1 MKEINLMEDKNEK
14 HSELSESKSLL
25 GRKSKRSEEV
35 DEEDNIIVK
44 ILKIN
49 DEIKKISTTQIDS
62 KKKKLNQEI
71 EEREKN
77 LRCLEKFEKM
87 KNRLT
92 ELIKSSINKYSK
104 NSEIIY
110 DEKGTEN
117 INNNIRK
124 TIYKYW
130 EDNKKELKPLYQS
143 LNSENKKTLN
153 NEIKILKKQ
162 ALNEY
167 LNTSKTIIMPNSGSK
182 INNVK
187 NMIDSLELVKSK
199 SKNKKEN
206 YGNEIVEK
214 NNIDFTDKK
223 SNYSYVNS
231 SKRSHDNKSDSQIY
245 KSKNE
250 LKSSQNSKIKKSQK
264 KENEFNNYS
273 FNCLTNDLDFVI
285 SQGTKQVIFTLELE
299 NNGQFP
305 WPQKTTT
312 LSNDLTK
319 SIIEMKEIVLE
330 SLNPGEKTSVNV
342 ILNGMD
348 KFKAGNYCCYLEFKV
363 DGKNFGNNIVVNI
376 KVIDKDV
383 KSEFKTVIKAF
394 KGHYDLPRS
403 VVSDT
408 NIGKEL
414 YRGKTFEKACD
425 NILKSYDGKVEEKK

>member
-1 MKEINLMEDKNEK
+1 MGSDYEK
-14 HSELSESKSLL
+14 AIDNSDYKSLL
-25 GRKSKRSEEV
+25 SRKSRRSEEV
-35 DEEDNIIVK
+35 EEEDNIIVK

-49 DEIKKISTTQIDS
+49 EEIKKISTTQIDN
-62 KKKKLNQEI
+62 KKKKLNKEI
-71 EEREKN
+71 EERQKN

-87 KNRLT
+87 KNELT
-92 ELIKSSINKYSK
+92 KLIKSSLNKYSK

-143 LNSENKKTLN
+143 LNSENKKTVN
-153 NEIKILKKQ
+153 NEIKILEKQ

-187 NMIDSLELVKSK
+187 NMIDSIELIKNK
-199 SKNKKEN
+199 SKNKKEKYEN
-206 YGNEIVEK
+206 EIKENEIVEK

-223 SNYSYVNS
+223 NNNYSYVNS

-363 DGKNFGNNIVVNI
+363 DGKNFGNNIIVNI
-376 KVIDKDV
+376 KVIDKNG
-383 KSEFKTVIKAF
+383 KSVINDFKKHSYLPKNKTSNIKCQ
-394 KGHYDLPRS
+394 
-403 VVSDT
+403 
-408 NIGKEL
+408 I
-414 YRGKTFEKACD
+414 
-425 NILKSYDGKVEEKK
+425 I